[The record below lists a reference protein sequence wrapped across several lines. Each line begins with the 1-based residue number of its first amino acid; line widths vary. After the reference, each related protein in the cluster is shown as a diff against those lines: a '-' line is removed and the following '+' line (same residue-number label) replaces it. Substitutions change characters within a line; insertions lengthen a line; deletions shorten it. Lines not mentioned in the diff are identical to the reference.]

1 MPHFG
6 CFSHAPVPSVP
17 RCSLAAPRAVADG
30 FGWIKPERLCLN
42 LFPVQCE
49 NGTFTGKKTG
59 MYIKGSVLY
68 YSHFVFF
75 FFPVTNLI
83 MLRSVNLGW
92 HKSVLLKY
100 FTLSS

>member
-6 CFSHAPVPSVP
+6 CFSHTLVPSVP

-30 FGWIKPERLCLN
+30 FVWIKPERLCLN
-42 LFPVQCE
+42 LFLVQCE
-49 NGTFTGKKTG
+49 NGTFTGTKTG

-75 FFPVTNLI
+75 FFLLLI
-83 MLRSVNLGW
+83 SLCLG
-92 HKSVLLKY
+92 V
-100 FTLSS
+100 